1 MSLSALVFCLL
12 LVLVYV
18 SLVSGMCVLH
28 MMVDGYA
35 ARWSFRE
42 SAALERIG
50 CVLIMSRY
58 VTPVPVIVLSC
69 LVVLSSCGGVFW
81 FLVF

>member
-1 MSLSALVFCLL
+1 MVVFVGRWCLL

-18 SLVSGMCVLH
+18 SLVRDMCVLR

-42 SAALERIG
+42 SAALECI
-50 CVLIMSRY
+50 CYVLIMSRY